1 MLRLTLD
8 LSGKDATFISNSYR
22 YHTGLCTL
30 TLYRNHPD
38 ALPSTE
44 LLKQHIDTL
53 QLAFEG
59 GSSGSHAEIVKRK
72 KARKD
77 LSEIFK
83 KILSY
88 LQSIATEE
96 DLPELV
102 QAGFGIRRAATRKKA
117 APQPAS

>member
-1 MLRLTLD
+1 MIHLTLD
-8 LSGKDATFISNSYR
+8 LSGKDAAFISNSYR

-30 TLYRNHPD
+30 PLYRNPPD
-38 ALPSTE
+38 ALPSME
-44 LLKQHIDTL
+44 LVKQHIDTL

-59 GSSGSHAEIVKRK
+59 GTSGNHAEIAKRK

-77 LSEIFK
+77 LTDLFK

-88 LQSIATEE
+88 LQSIATEG
-96 DLPELV
+96 DIPELI
-102 QAGFGIRRAATRKKA
+102 QAGFGIRRVATRKKA